1 MIVLSWNCRDL
12 GRKSKEDALRDLIRV
27 EKPTIILIQETKL
40 EEVEE
45 LQIGKN
51 IWKKTTKR

>member
-1 MIVLSWNCRDL
+1 MIMLSSNCRAL
-12 GRKSKEDALRDLIRV
+12 GRKSKEDDLRDLIRV
-27 EKPTIILIQETKL
+27 EKTTINLIQETKL

>member
-1 MIVLSWNCRDL
+1 MIVLSWNCRAL
-12 GRKSKEDALRDLIRV
+12 GSKSKEESLRDLIRV

>member
-1 MIVLSWNCRDL
+1 MIMLSWNYRAL
-12 GRKSKEDALRDLIRV
+12 GRKSKEDDLRDIIRV

>member
-1 MIVLSWNCRDL
+1 MVVISWNCRAL